1 MSKLS
6 TIGASIKGVFTALGT
21 ALGAS
26 AGAATAVGVAVVAAV
41 AVAIAAVVLLIVYW
55 DEVKAAAKKA
65 YDWIKKNGR
74 LWANGSRV
82 MSPNR

>member
-1 MSKLS
+1 MF
-6 TIGASIKGVFTALGT
+6 FTALGT

-55 DEVKAAAKKA
+55 DEVKAAAKKGTH
-65 YDWIKKNGR
+65 DWIKEKMGVFGR
-74 LWANGSRV
+74 MV
-82 MSPNR
+82 Y